1 MLKKNIKN
9 FIEDRS
15 GSTAVE
21 FALVAIG
28 FLTFVF
34 GIFEAGRIYWSWN
47 TLQYAV
53 ENTTRYALT
62 HEDAEEEELQ
72 DYVRSQMPGMSTD
85 AGNPDIAVSW
95 EEASGVNF
103 IKITAVYDFDV
114 ITSFLPEKWNT
125 LDLSATSRLPVP

>member
-1 MLKKNIKN
+1 MLQKIIKN
-9 FIEDRS
+9 FIHDRT

-21 FALVAIG
+21 FALVGLG

-34 GIFEAGRIYWSWN
+34 GIFEVGRIYWSWN

-72 DYVRSQMPGMSTD
+72 EYVRSEMRGLDTD
-85 AGNPDIAVSW
+85 ASNPDIAVNW

-103 IKITAVYDFDV
+103 IKINATYNFNV
-114 ITSFLPEKWNT
+114 ISPFLPERFNSVN
-125 LDLSATSRLPVP
+125 LAATSRLPVP